1 MSDREEYELWRVF
14 LPACKEWC
22 SLMPDGGLVF
32 DPAEWAPVEFA
43 LHELAHAHLLGI
55 SPPPAELSDAVT
67 SALTS
72 WTEPEQA
79 SHEMLVWSLEYV
91 VANAIGIPMEVG
103 DVVDAAEIQGVS
115 ASEMEITLMQA
126 PLMWIPSAT
135 IVIGSL
141 KRWAI
146 AIQKELT

>member
-1 MSDREEYELWRVF
+1 
-14 LPACKEWC
+14 
-22 SLMPDGGLVF
+22 
-32 DPAEWAPVEFA
+32 
-43 LHELAHAHLLGI
+43 
-55 SPPPAELSDAVT
+55 
-67 SALTS
+67 
-72 WTEPEQA
+72 
-79 SHEMLVWSLEYV
+79 MLVWSLEYV